1 MFYGCKNLTTLNMT
15 DFNIDKAME
24 DENYIYCLFAGCS
37 KLTNLITNNRQIK
50 KLWRHYKR

>member
-24 DENYIYCLFAGCS
+24 DENCIYCLFAACP

>member
-24 DENYIYCLFAGCS
+24 DENCIYCLFAACP

-50 KLWRHYKR
+50 KLWRHYKQ